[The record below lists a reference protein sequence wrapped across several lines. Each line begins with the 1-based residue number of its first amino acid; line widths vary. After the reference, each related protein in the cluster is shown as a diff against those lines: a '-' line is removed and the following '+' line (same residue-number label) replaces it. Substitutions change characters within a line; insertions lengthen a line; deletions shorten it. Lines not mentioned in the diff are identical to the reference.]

1 MLFLV
6 CLVQAYLSFVS
17 LEEAIQLDVIFVLL
31 RVFPI
36 FDLLFLLLLFNRN
49 VSTFDLSFFG
59 KYISNF
65 FPSL

>member
-49 VSTFDLSFFG
+49 VSTFDLFFFG